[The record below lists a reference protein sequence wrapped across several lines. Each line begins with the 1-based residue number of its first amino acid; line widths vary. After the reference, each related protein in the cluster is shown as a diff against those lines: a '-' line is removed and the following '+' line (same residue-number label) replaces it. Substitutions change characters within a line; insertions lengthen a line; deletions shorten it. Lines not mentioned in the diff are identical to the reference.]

1 MQLMKVIEMAD
12 ALCPNPYTFEEK
24 LRWCDE
30 VTAGIRRDIKK
41 VYTTVET
48 TVSSPADIQLPE
60 GLSFED
66 VEVAY
71 LNGQPMDK
79 LDFRS
84 FLADRAAVSTPGKLK
99 LVFLEQPQ
107 PVRNM
112 EIQGEFDLSENFIK
126 LTEPPFVAG
135 DTLEWVVLESPEDTP
150 DWSQAEV
157 CYVLDAV
164 YDGIVVGEDTFTPQT
179 AAPLALRRVIDDH
192 TEVDEAPYD
201 SMYVEYLLAKMALY
215 QHDYTAYG
223 AHMAQYNTLYEGL
236 RRDYKTRSTLN
247 PLSGFRR
254 YW

>member
-12 ALCPNPYTFEEK
+12 MFCPNPYTLEEK

-30 VTAGIRRDIKK
+30 VTASIRRDIKK
-41 VYTTVET
+41 VYTTIET
-48 TVSSPADIQLPE
+48 TVSSPEDIQLPDN
-60 GLSFED
+60 LSFED

-84 FLADRAAVSTPGKLK
+84 FLVGQTAVAAPGKLK
-99 LVFLEQPQ
+99 LVFLEQPY
-107 PVRNM
+107 PVRNIT
-112 EIQGEFDLSENFIK
+112 IQGEFDLSENFIK
-126 LTEPPFVAG
+126 IPEPPFAAG
-135 DTLEWVVLESPEDTP
+135 DTLEWVALESPEDTP
-150 DWSQAEV
+150 DWSQAGI

-164 YDGIVVGEDTFTPQT
+164 YDGIMVGEDTFTPQT

-201 SMYVEYLLAKMALY
+201 GMYVEYLLAKMALY
-215 QHDYTAYG
+215 DHDYTAYG
-223 AHMAQYNTLYEGL
+223 AHMAQYNTLYDVL
-236 RRDYKTRSTLN
+236 RRNYKARSTLN
-247 PLSGFRR
+247 PLSRFRR